1 METRVT
7 VLVVARSNADRLHRT
22 LDAIRGQTRMPD
34 RIVGI
39 AVDAKDDVVRAFEDA
54 GVERIVTVSE
64 NLVFGRAIAAG
75 VRELGEPGDDDFLW
89 LLAQD
94 TVPNPTA
101 LARLLAGVEVAPSV
115 AVAGPKV
122 VDADDPGRIRSL
134 GETVTTFG
142 RTVELVS
149 DELDQG
155 QHDADSDVLGV
166 SPIGMLVRARV
177 FAELGGFDPALG
189 PVDDGL
195 DFSIRVRLAGSR
207 VTLIPAAVVSSA
219 GDGVAGAPRGRRFGT
234 AQRRARLFRS
244 AELHRRLVY
253 APAALL
259 PLHWLAILPL
269 AVVRAVVH
277 LVLKRPAL
285 VGAEFRA
292 AFRAAFADP
301 RVLSSRATLARSR
314 RVGWSTISDL
324 RMPWRE
330 LRRRRQLER
339 EVAGDDDAW
348 TERTDLRFLAGGG
361 AWLVLAST
369 VAGVLLLLPLVP
381 ATVLD
386 GGALLPL
393 SHSVGEL
400 WANVGWGWRD
410 VGSGFVGASD
420 PFAVVVA
427 LLGTLTFWD
436 PSFSLVLVWLIAFP
450 VATLGGWFAATRL
463 SERGGYRMLGAVL
476 WTLSPAFLAALAEGR
491 PAAVIVHLALPWLFL
506 TGTAAAKSWASAAT
520 TAILLA
526 VVLACAPILVGALG
540 VVWLLA
546 LVSAGRGALRVL
558 LVPIPSL
565 VLFAP
570 LVWQQGVQAGRWIA
584 LLVDPGAPA
593 ATTAVGPASLLSG
606 FPVDRDGTWAALAS
620 GWPVVTTA
628 LPVALPLLL
637 APLAVLALAGL
648 FVRGQ
653 RRTLVLLGVA
663 LLGLGT
669 AVLAGSL
676 TIASIDGVLVAVWQG
691 TALSLYW
698 LGLGGAA
705 VSGLEGLGRR
715 GAVPAVV
722 AAVALALV
730 VVPLAAAKPLGTS
743 VVTAGSGRTV
753 PAYVDAAAGE
763 DRRIGTLQIT
773 PLADGSIAVR
783 FLPGRGDVLDGQ
795 STIVRTADPTRET
808 DARIAELAG
817 NLVSRSGLDTAP
829 ELAALGIDYVL
840 LATEP
845 ASIAEAEAEAAE
857 ANPGDALADPAPTAR
872 GPVDLTA
879 DAIAALTANPAV
891 DYVGP
896 TDAGELWRNVAAAE
910 RPAPTS
916 VDPFW
921 SRAVPVA
928 WAVVFLLALL
938 IAVPT
943 SASREAA
950 RRRPRTVGVKPA
962 TQPRRS
968 PDAEEDAVDVLP
980 DLATAPDGQ
989 SEPDWAD
996 ESVSGTDD
1004 TDDTDGTDGADY
1016 DDEDSDDGS
1025 GAESGAGPENE
1036 AGSEKDPRP
1045 ADSDD
1050 ADAAESGRYTDGT
1063 ATAEPGTG
1071 NTTRPVRMTKGTP

>member
-7 VLVVARSNADRLHRT
+7 ALVVAHSNADRLRRT
-22 LDAIRGQTRMPD
+22 LDAIAGQSRTPD
-34 RIVGI
+34 RVVGI
-39 AVDAKDDVVRAFEDA
+39 AVDAKDDITSAFEDA

-64 NLVFGRAIAAG
+64 NLVFGRAITAG
-75 VRELGEPGDDDFLW
+75 VRELGEPSDDDFLW

-94 TVPNPTA
+94 TAPAPTA

-122 VDADDPGRIRSL
+122 VDADDPARIRSL
-134 GETVTTFG
+134 GETITTFG

-155 QHDADSDVLGV
+155 QHDAETDVLGV
-166 SPIGMLVRARV
+166 SPVGMLVRARV

-207 VTLIPAAVVSSA
+207 VALIPAAVVGSA
-219 GDGVAGAPRGRRFGT
+219 GDGIAGPPRNRRFGT
-234 AQRRARLFRS
+234 AQRRARLSRS

-269 AVVRAVVH
+269 AIVRSIAH
-277 LVLKRPAL
+277 LVLKRPGL

-292 AFRAAFADP
+292 AFRAAFADT
-301 RVLSSRATLARSR
+301 RVFSSRATLGRAR
-314 RVGWSTISDL
+314 RVGWSTIADL

-348 TERTDLRFLAGGG
+348 TERTDLRFLGGGG

-369 VAGVLLLLPLVP
+369 VAGLLLLLPLVP

-393 SHSVGEL
+393 SRSVGEL

-427 LLGTLTFWD
+427 ILGTLTFWD
-436 PSFSLVLVWLIAFP
+436 PSFSVVLLWLLAFP
-450 VATLGGWFAATRL
+450 IATLGGWFATTRL
-463 SERGGYRMLGAVL
+463 SERGGYRMLGAVV

-491 PAAVIVHLALPWLFL
+491 PAAVVVHLALPWLFL
-506 TGTAAAKSWASAAT
+506 AGTAAARSWASSAT

-526 VVLACAPILVGALG
+526 LVLACAPILVGALG

-546 LVSAGRGALRVL
+546 LVSAGRGVVRVL
-558 LVPIPSL
+558 LIPVPAL

-570 LVWQQGVQAGRWIA
+570 LVWQQGIEAGRWTA

-606 FPVDRDGTWAALAS
+606 FPLDRDGTWTALTSAWPALS
-620 GWPVVTTA
+620 GV
-628 LPVALPLLL
+628 LPVALPVLL
-637 APLAVLALAGL
+637 APLALLALTGL

-676 TIASIDGVLVAVWQG
+676 AIASIDGVPVSVWQG

-705 VSGLEGLGRR
+705 VSGLEGLGRK
-715 GAVPAVV
+715 GAAPALV

-743 VVTAGSGRTV
+743 AVTAGSGRTL

-763 DRRIGTLQIT
+763 DPRIGTLQIT
-773 PLADGSIAVR
+773 PLEDGSVAVR

-795 STIVRTADPTRET
+795 STIVRTAEPTAEA
-808 DARIAELAG
+808 DARIAQLAG

-829 ELAALGIDYVL
+829 ELAALGVDFVL

-845 ASIAEAEAEAAE
+845 ATLA
-857 ANPGDALADPAPTAR
+857 ALAEDEETGGPAIVGEATAPR
-872 GPVDLTA
+872 GPADLTA
-879 DAIAALTANPAV
+879 DAVAALTANPAV

-896 TDAGELWRNVAAAE
+896 TDAGELWRNVSDAE
-910 RPAPTS
+910 RPERDA

-921 SRAVPVA
+921 SRAVPVV
-928 WAVVFLLALL
+928 WAVVFLIALL
-938 IAVPT
+938 IAIPT

-962 TQPRRS
+962 TQRRRS
-968 PDAEEDAVDVLP
+968 PDADEDAVDVLP

-996 ESVSGTDD
+996 EALSGTDD
-1004 TDDTDGTDGADY
+1004 PNPGGGTDAEESDPPEGGDRLDENERPGENDDTAE
-1016 DDEDSDDGS
+1016 DD
-1025 GAESGAGPENE
+1025 
-1036 AGSEKDPRP
+1036 RP
-1045 ADSDD
+1045 V
-1050 ADAAESGRYTDGT
+1050 GT
-1063 ATAEPGTG
+1063 ARGT
-1071 NTTRPVRMTKGTP
+1071 R

>member
-7 VLVVARSNADRLHRT
+7 VLVVAHSNADGLRRT
-22 LDAIRGQTRMPD
+22 LDAITGQTRTPD
-34 RIVGI
+34 RVVGI
-39 AVDAKDDVVRAFEDA
+39 AVDAKEDVVRAFEDA
-54 GVERIVTVSE
+54 NVERIVTVSE
-64 NLVFGRAIAAG
+64 NLVFGRALAVG
-75 VRELGEPGDDDFLW
+75 VRELGEPSDDDFLW

-94 TVPNPTA
+94 TAPAPTA

-155 QHDADSDVLGV
+155 QHDAETDVLAV

-207 VTLIPAAVVSSA
+207 VALIPAAVVASA

-259 PLHWLAILPL
+259 PLHWLSILPL
-269 AVVRAVVH
+269 AVVRAIVH
-277 LVLKRPAL
+277 LVLKRPGI
-285 VGAEFRA
+285 VGSEFRA
-292 AFRAAFADP
+292 AVKAAFGDS
-301 RVLSSRATLARSR
+301 RVFSSRTTLARAK
-314 RVGWSTISDL
+314 RVGWSTIADL

-339 EVAGDDDAW
+339 EVSGDDDTW
-348 TERTDLRFLAGGG
+348 TERTDLRFLGGGG

-369 VAGVLLLLPLVP
+369 VVGLLLLLPLVP

-393 SHSVGEL
+393 SRSVGEL

-410 VGSGFVGASD
+410 IGTGFLGASD
-420 PFAVVVA
+420 PFSVVVA
-427 LLGTLTFWD
+427 VLGTLTFWD
-436 PSFSLVLVWLIAFP
+436 PSFSMVLLWLLAFP
-450 VATLGGWFAATRL
+450 IATLGGWFATTRL
-463 SERGGYRMLGAVL
+463 SERSGYRLLGAVL
-476 WTLSPAFLAALAEGR
+476 WTLAPTFLAALAEGR
-491 PAAVIVHLALPWLFL
+491 PAAVIVHLVLPWLFL
-506 TGTAAAKSWASAAT
+506 AGTAASRSWASAAT
-520 TAILLA
+520 AAILLS
-526 VVLACAPILVGALG
+526 VVLACAPVLVGALG

-546 LVSAGRGALRVL
+546 LVSAGRGFARVL
-558 LVPIPSL
+558 LIPVPTL
-565 VLFAP
+565 ALFAP
-570 LVWQQGVQAGRWIA
+570 ILWQQGVLSSQWTA
-584 LLVDPGAPA
+584 LLADPGAPA
-593 ATTAVGPASLLSG
+593 ATEAAGPASLLSG
-606 FPVDRDGTWAALAS
+606 FPVDRDSTWAALVSIVPIPGSVLA
-620 GWPVVTTA
+620 VA
-628 LPVALPLLL
+628 LPVLL
-637 APLAVLALAGL
+637 APLAIFALAGL

-676 TIASIDGVLVAVWQG
+676 TIASVDGTAVSVWQG

-698 LGLGGAA
+698 LGLSGAA
-705 VSGLEGLGRR
+705 ISGFDGLGRR
-715 GAVPAVV
+715 AAIPAVV
-722 AAVALALV
+722 TAVALALV

-743 VVTAGSGRTV
+743 DVVAGSGRTL

-763 DRRIGTLQIT
+763 DPSVGTLRIT
-773 PLADGSIAVR
+773 PLEDGSVAVR

-795 STIVRTADPTRET
+795 STIMRTGDPTAEA
-808 DARIAELAG
+808 DARIAQLAG

-829 ELAALGIDYVL
+829 ELASLGVDFVL
-840 LATEP
+840 LSTEP
-845 ASIAEAEAEAAE
+845 ADIA
-857 ANPGDALADPAPTAR
+857 ALADADATELAEEDVR
-872 GPVDLTA
+872 GPRDLAA

-896 TDAGELWRNVAAAE
+896 TDAGELWRNVAVAD
-910 RPAPTS
+910 RPAPAAA
-916 VDPFW
+916 DPFW

-928 WAVVFLLALL
+928 WAVVFLVALL
-938 IAVPT
+938 VAVPT

-962 TQPRRS
+962 PQRRRS
-968 PDAEEDAVDVLP
+968 PDSDEDAVDALP

-996 ESVSGTDD
+996 ESIAEADD
-1004 TDDTDGTDGADY
+1004 VPARGAVEDGTSEEPPGETEDGTSAAAA
-1016 DDEDSDDGS
+1016 DDEIPETDHTGRTDASVRD
-1025 GAESGAGPENE
+1025 AG
-1036 AGSEKDPRP
+1036 
-1045 ADSDD
+1045 
-1050 ADAAESGRYTDGT
+1050 GT
-1063 ATAEPGTG
+1063 
-1071 NTTRPVRMTKGTP
+1071 R